1 MDILVI
7 CLVSLAVAGLT
18 LFSGFGLGTV
28 LMPVMAVFIPIET
41 AVAITAVVHFANN
54 AFKLLLFGRKADYRV
69 VLRFGIPALFASL
82 AGAWLLI
89 HVAGLPSL
97 FRYELFGAGFEVSP
111 VKLLIGLL
119 ILFFAC
125 LEIRSKG
132 PGSRIPPA
140 WLPVG
145 GAVSGFFGGLS
156 GNQGAFRSAFL
167 LGAGLSKEGFVA
179 TGIVLAC
186 IVDISRLGVYGGLA
200 GSRLITDNL
209 PLLAAATASAF
220 IGSFAGSRLLTKVT
234 LATVRFLVGAL
245 LLLLG
250 AAMSLGII

>member
-7 CLVSLAVAGLT
+7 CLVSLAVSGLT

-28 LMPVMAVFIPIET
+28 LMPVMAVFFPIET
-41 AVAITAVVHFANN
+41 AVAMTAVVHLANN
-54 AFKLLLFGRKADYRV
+54 AFKLLLFGRQADYRV
-69 VLRFGIPALFASL
+69 VLRFGIPAFFASL

-97 FRYELFGAGFEVSP
+97 FRYELFGADFEVSP
-111 VKLLIGLL
+111 IKLLIGLL

-132 PGSRIPPA
+132 SGYRFAPS

-167 LGAGLSKEGFVA
+167 LGAGLSKEAFVA
-179 TGIVLAC
+179 TGVVLAC
-186 IVDISRLGVYGGLA
+186 VVDISRLSIYGGVA
-200 GSRLITDNL
+200 GSRLISDNL

-220 IGSFAGSRLLTKVT
+220 AGSFAGSRLLKKVT
-234 LATVRFLVGAL
+234 LTTVRLLVSVL
-245 LLLLG
+245 LLMLG
-250 AAMSLGII
+250 AALSLGLI